1 MNERTFALF
10 GVIGPLVAFVFI
22 GAAIAS
28 APWFSWWD
36 NALSDLGHATNRD
49 SAPYYN
55 FGLAVAGFLV
65 AVYAVT
71 AFKRHARY
79 TSICLAASAFMLQL
93 VAVFDEIYGT
103 LHMIVSVLFF
113 VFIGIASVV
122 YAVEKKSPIAVVA
135 LVIGIGSWALYWAEV
150 YKAGIA
156 VPEIISAIA
165 VVSWIIS
172 SAFKIIR
179 QRT

>member
-1 MNERTFALF
+1 MNERMYALF
-10 GVIGPLVAFVFI
+10 GVIGPLVAYIFI

-36 NALSDLGHATNRD
+36 NALSDLGHAARIE
-49 SAPYYN
+49 SAPCYN
-55 FGLAVAGFLV
+55 FGLAFTGFLV

-71 AFKRHARY
+71 AFKRQARY
-79 TSICLAASAFMLQL
+79 ASVCLAASAFMFQL

-122 YAVEKKSPIAVVA
+122 YAVEKKSPIAVA
-135 LVIGIGSWALYWAEV
+135 ASVIGIGSWGLYWAGL

-156 VPEIISAIA
+156 VPEIISATA
-165 VVSWIIS
+165 VASWVIS
-172 SAFKIIR
+172 SAFRIIR
-179 QRT
+179 QRS

>member
-1 MNERTFALF
+1 MNERMCALF
-10 GVIGPLVAFVFI
+10 GVIGPVLAYIFI

-36 NALSDLGHATNRD
+36 NALSDLGHAANRD
-49 SAPYYN
+49 SAPFYN
-55 FGLAVAGFLV
+55 FGLACAGFLV
-65 AVYAVT
+65 AIYAVT
-71 AFKRHARY
+71 AFGRHSRYAR
-79 TSICLAASAFMLQL
+79 ICLAASAFMLQL

-122 YAVEKKSPIAVVA
+122 YATEKKSLIAA
-135 LVIGIGSWALYWAEV
+135 AASVIGIGSWVLYWAGL

-156 VPEIISAIA
+156 VPEIISATA
-165 VVSWIIS
+165 VASWIIS
-172 SAFKIIR
+172 SAFRIIW
-179 QRT
+179 QRS